1 MINSVLFG
9 YISDME
15 QDKNKE
21 LGDEQIYFLHQKN
34 VEIIQKTKKDIVEE
48 LNHFV
53 PTPQSL
59 LDMSNKDFNETLI
72 TTYKPFIERIAYE
85 TFVDKRCDYEDTKK
99 EVLKRIEKLKKDE
112 EIWTLIKMLEIFR
125 EEAINTTNFIKFYR
139 IISLFIQK
147 GKEHTHQ
154 TKDIKD
160 TINDIT
166 MN

>member
-1 MINSVLFG
+1 MINSVLSD
-9 YISDME
+9 YSSDME
-15 QDKNKE
+15 QEKNKE
-21 LGDEQIYFLHQKN
+21 LGDEQVYFLHQKN
-34 VEIIQKTKKDIVEE
+34 VEIIKKTKKDIIQE

-112 EIWTLIKMLEIFR
+112 EI
-125 EEAINTTNFIKFYR
+125 
-139 IISLFIQK
+139 
-147 GKEHTHQ
+147 
-154 TKDIKD
+154 
-160 TINDIT
+160 
-166 MN
+166 